1 MITEEQKKEIKK
13 LANKYRFLHR
23 KDRFVERSLSSIYL
37 LENFDDDFDTQKYE
51 EIKRYTEEWYG

>member
-51 EIKRYTEEWYG
+51 EIKRYTEE